1 MRVGFV
7 FGRNLAEPLLVQLR
21 QSLDDLGLLLGVI
34 GSLGLLIV
42 EVRQVDLVEFFAAQA
57 EDSVVDQL

>member
-42 EVRQVDLVEFFAAQA
+42 EVRQVDLVELFAAQA
-57 EDSVVDQL
+57 EDSVVDRL